1 MTVQLVVNP
10 ANAFPQEDRS
20 AFVAL
25 VKKDPQVN
33 KETLPGFVDGA
44 HFLAF
49 LRLDGALSGT
59 CAIKNNRQYQRRL
72 EGNDKAAVSLPDA
85 DFFAEIGYLHVDKKQ
100 RGARLGD
107 FLILGAL
114 ATVRGKGL
122 FATIQSK
129 NIPSRRLFERYGFTQ
144 VGKPWASEQKD
155 DQVHL
160 YVRPGR

>member
-10 ANAFPQEDRS
+10 ANAFTKEERS
-20 AFVAL
+20 EFVAL

-33 KETLPGFVDGA
+33 KKTLSGFVDTA

-49 LRLDGALSGT
+49 LRLNGALSGT
-59 CAIKNNRQYQRRL
+59 CAIKNNRPYQRSL

-85 DFFAEIGYLHVDKKQ
+85 DFFAEIGYLHVDKSQ
-100 RGARLGD
+100 RGARLAD
-107 FLILGAL
+107 ILILGAL

-129 NIPSRRLFERYGFTQ
+129 NVPSRRLFERYGFTQ
-144 VGKPWASEQKD
+144 VGKPWASQERD